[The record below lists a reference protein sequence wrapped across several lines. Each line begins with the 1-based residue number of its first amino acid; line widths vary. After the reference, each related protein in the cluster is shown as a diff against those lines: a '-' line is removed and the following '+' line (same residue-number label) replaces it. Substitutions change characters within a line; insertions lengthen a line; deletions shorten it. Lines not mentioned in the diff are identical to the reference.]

1 MTTMT
6 TTKIDTESLEKL
18 RMLAGREN
26 RSAPA
31 QLKILIE
38 SAWKSNPAIVS
49 ENEQLMTM
57 MDDIA
62 DHIEAGSVTEAAEA
76 DANTAKAAGV
86 ISWGMEDDRVIGTL
100 VDGTRIDV
108 TGTPI

>member
-6 TTKIDTESLEKL
+6 TTKIDTQSLEKL

-31 QLKILIE
+31 HLKILIE
-38 SAWKSNPAIVS
+38 NAWKTSPAAVS
-49 ENEQLMTM
+49 ENELLMTM
-57 MDDIA
+57 MDDIVDAVETGVATDMARA
-62 DHIEAGSVTEAAEA
+62 DVQAAR
-76 DANTAKAAGV
+76 AAGV
-86 ISWGMEDDRVIGTL
+86 ISWGMEGNQVVGTL

-108 TGTPI
+108 AGTPI